1 MKFIPWDYQEYAINH
16 IIDNNAAGLFLD
28 MGMG

>member
-1 MKFIPWDYQEYAINH
+1 MNFIPWNYQEYAINH
-16 IIDNNAAGLFLD
+16 IINNPAAGLFLD

>member
-1 MKFIPWDYQEYAINH
+1 MKFIPWNYQQYATNH
-16 IIDNNAAGLFLD
+16 ILEHNAAALFLD

>member
-1 MKFIPWDYQEYAINH
+1 MNFNPWNYQEYAINH
-16 IIDNNAAGLFLD
+16 IMENDASGLFLD

>member
-1 MKFIPWDYQEYAINH
+1 MNFTPWNYQQYAINH
-16 IIDNNAAGLFLD
+16 IIDNKASGLFLD

>member
-1 MKFIPWDYQEYAINH
+1 MKFIPWNYQQHSINH
-16 IIDNNAAGLFLD
+16 IIDHKAAGLFLD

>member
-1 MKFIPWDYQEYAINH
+1 MKFIPWDYQKYAINH
-16 IIDNNAAGLFLD
+16 IIDNTAAALFLD

>member
-1 MKFIPWDYQEYAINH
+1 MKFMPYEYQKYAINH
-16 IIDNNAAGLFLD
+16 IINNPASALFLD

>member
-1 MKFIPWDYQEYAINH
+1 MNFKPWNYQEYAINH
-16 IIDNNAAGLFLD
+16 VVENKAAGLFLD

>member
-1 MKFIPWDYQEYAINH
+1 MKFSPWNYQEYAINH
-16 IIDNNAAGLFLD
+16 IIEHDAAGLFLD

>member
-1 MKFIPWDYQEYAINH
+1 MKFKPYPYQDYAINH
-16 IIDNNAAGLFLD
+16 IIDNNAVGLLLD

>member
-1 MKFIPWDYQEYAINH
+1 MKFIPHEYQEIAKEFILQNK
-16 IIDNNAAGLFLD
+16 AAGLFLD

>member
-1 MKFIPWDYQEYAINH
+1 MNFKPWNYQEYAINH
-16 IIDNNAAGLFLD
+16 VMDHNAAGLFLD

>member
-1 MKFIPWDYQEYAINH
+1 MKFIPYEYQKYAINH
-16 IIDNNAAGLFLD
+16 IIDHEASGLFLD